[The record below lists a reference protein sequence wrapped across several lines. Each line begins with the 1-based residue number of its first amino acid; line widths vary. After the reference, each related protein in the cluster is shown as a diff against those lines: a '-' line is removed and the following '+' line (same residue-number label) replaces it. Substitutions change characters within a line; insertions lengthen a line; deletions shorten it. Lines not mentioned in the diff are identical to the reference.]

1 LEVPGTIA
9 RLAGRASQV
18 YGWRVTASWHGAC
31 GDSAIVR
38 TQEHFPMQL
47 DGLKV
52 AALVTDGY
60 EPSELTKPAAALRE
74 AGADVTIV
82 SDHDGTIRG
91 KTDADIATV
100 DLTLDQAR
108 PADFDALLL
117 PGGVKN
123 PDTMRQDERG
133 VAFVRHFADAGKP
146 IAAICHAPW
155 LLVEADVVR
164 GRRVTSYPSLKTDLR
179 NAGAEW
185 VDEEVV
191 VDAGIVT
198 SRTPTDIPAFNPKM
212 LEEFAEGIHRRET
225 AAAISSARRA

>member
-1 LEVPGTIA
+1 M
-9 RLAGRASQV
+9 
-18 YGWRVTASWHGAC
+18 H
-31 GDSAIVR
+31 
-38 TQEHFPMQL
+38 L

-52 AALVTDGY
+52 AVLVTDGY
-60 EPSELTKPAAALRE
+60 EPSELTEPIRALRD
-74 AGADVTIV
+74 AGAEPTVV
-82 SDHDGTIRG
+82 SNHDGQIKG
-91 KTDADIATV
+91 KTDADTASV
-100 DLTLDQAR
+100 DLTLDAAR
-108 PADFDALLL
+108 PEDFDALLL

-155 LLVEADVVR
+155 MLVEADVVR

-191 VDAGIVT
+191 TDRGLVT
-198 SRTPTDIPAFNPKM
+198 SRTPKDLPAFNAKM
-212 LEEFAEGIHRRET
+212 IEEFGEGTHD
-225 AAAISSARRA
+225 AARSVSTGASVT

>member
-1 LEVPGTIA
+1 
-9 RLAGRASQV
+9 
-18 YGWRVTASWHGAC
+18 
-31 GDSAIVR
+31 
-38 TQEHFPMQL
+38 MQL

-52 AALVTDGY
+52 AVLVTDGY
-60 EPSELTKPAAALRE
+60 EPSELTEPMRALRE
-74 AGADVTIV
+74 AGAEPTIV
-82 SDHDGTIRG
+82 SNHDGQITG
-91 KTDADIATV
+91 KTDADTATV
-100 DLTLDQAR
+100 DLTLDAAT
-108 PADFDALLL
+108 PDDYEALLL

-155 LLVEADVVR
+155 MLIEADVVR

-191 VDAGIVT
+191 TDGGIVT
-198 SRTPTDIPAFNPKM
+198 SRTPKDLPAFNAKM
-212 LEEFAEGIHRRET
+212 VEEFAEGTHRPIPAGEVDESPIR
-225 AAAISSARRA
+225 

>member
-1 LEVPGTIA
+1 M
-9 RLAGRASQV
+9 
-18 YGWRVTASWHGAC
+18 H
-31 GDSAIVR
+31 
-38 TQEHFPMQL
+38 L

-52 AALVTDGY
+52 AVLVTDGF
-60 EPSELTKPAAALRE
+60 EPSELTEPVAALRE

-91 KTDADIATV
+91 KTDADTTTV
-100 DLTLDQAR
+100 DLTLDAAR
-108 PADFDALLL
+108 PDDYAALVL

-123 PDTMRQDERG
+123 PDTMRQNVRG

-155 LLVEADVVR
+155 MLVEADVVR

-185 VDEEVV
+185 VDEAVV
-191 VDAGIVT
+191 VDQGIVT
-198 SRTPTDIPAFNPKM
+198 SRTPKDLPDFNAKM
-212 LEEFAEGIHRRET
+212 LEEFAEGVHERRPAT
-225 AAAISSARRA
+225 ATSARG